1 MATEIEQSVIE
12 DIIARRE
19 LGRKQYNATME
30 RTDVDLAG
38 WAQHAYEEGLDFCIY
53 LKRLMRDL
61 SEAPERIDWIS
72 WLKSHPEY
80 QVVPQGTGFAVVHT
94 TGEHG
99 GLGAVRFAETLEDI
113 EPLLNEMRK
122 SNGDV

>member
-12 DIIARRE
+12 DIIARRD
-19 LGRKQYNATME
+19 LGRRQYGATME
-30 RTDVDLAG
+30 RKDIDTMA

-53 LKRLMRDL
+53 LKRLIRDL
-61 SEAPERIDWIS
+61 SEAPDKLDWTS
-72 WLKSHPEY
+72 WLKVHPEY

-99 GLGAVRFAETLEDI
+99 GMGAVRFAETLDDI

-122 SNGDV
+122 ANGDS